1 LYTQRTKNGPHSVN
15 RRSVSLT
22 AFLLGFLGL
31 PAVALDEPSLAAES
45 SAIPCSL
52 ALPGSVTEALT
63 CSDKIRTFKALDE
76 GACVG
81 SNSPAAIAIQQV
93 WPHRDSLPADAAA
106 RDPWIQAFMANC
118 IIEASHNPNLAAP
131 LKATAVDYL
140 RNALR
145 DSSPSIVAVAMMGLS
160 TVLEQEDIDPIAKQP
175 NLAVS
180 AVAALSISCSR
191 EAKARIV
198 SIRAA
203 YADTSKAAEIDQF
216 VDESK
221 DLCAGKVLQA
231 LPTFVGQVI
240 PSPTAQHREFPS
252 AAQVRSALSS
262 EHPQSV
268 RLQVL
273 NARCSAARADVV
285 GEMREAW
292 EARNSPSSSATVR
305 NPLIQT
311 VIAKCLIY
319 ADYAANSANVEVTN
333 AAGLLRTAIRSDDI
347 MTAMVSMALCVI
359 NVECSAKP
367 RLLQHQIAIFLW
379 E

>member
-1 LYTQRTKNGPHSVN
+1 
-15 RRSVSLT
+15 
-22 AFLLGFLGL
+22 
-31 PAVALDEPSLAAES
+31 
-45 SAIPCSL
+45 
-52 ALPGSVTEALT
+52 
-63 CSDKIRTFKALDE
+63 
-76 GACVG
+76 
-81 SNSPAAIAIQQV
+81 
-93 WPHRDSLPADAAA
+93 
-106 RDPWIQAFMANC
+106 MANC
-118 IIEASHNPNLAAP
+118 IIEANHNPNLAAP

-175 NLAVS
+175 NLAVP

-191 EAKARIV
+191 EAKAGIV

-333 AAGLLRTAIRSDDI
+333 AAGLLRTAIRSDDN
-347 MTAMVSMALCVI
+347 MTALVSMALCVI

-367 RLLQHQIAIFLW
+367 RLLQHQISIFLW